1 MIFKSNKKR
10 LFHYYCLLSWRADV
24 EAASKENIMNKR
36 VSSIEDL
43 KLHFSRDSWSQLS
56 FTVANLKKFEKI
68 LLSAVGSKYSRVGL
82 SKFVEDNFW
91 KIFLRRSYHFK
102 LFKDCLPQNLLSPLL
117 NTLSHLLSDAYLGS
131 CQTSMMEDK
140 YPINKPIINIRPNPI
155 KGSGTEVGFQQR
167 CLMVSLLDFARC
179 ETWSIHY
186 HFRNFFSDCTCNMIS
201 KWFSGM
207 SYWKC

>member
-1 MIFKSNKKR
+1 M
-10 LFHYYCLLSWRADV
+10 
-24 EAASKENIMNKR
+24 
-36 VSSIEDL
+36 
-43 KLHFSRDSWSQLS
+43 
-56 FTVANLKKFEKI
+56 
-68 LLSAVGSKYSRVGL
+68 
-82 SKFVEDNFW
+82 EDNFW
-91 KIFLRRSYHFK
+91 KIFLSRPYHFK

-207 SYWKC
+207 SYGNVRNILEQLHQNPWRVLHLVSQSLYLQTKFCRFLSNEIS